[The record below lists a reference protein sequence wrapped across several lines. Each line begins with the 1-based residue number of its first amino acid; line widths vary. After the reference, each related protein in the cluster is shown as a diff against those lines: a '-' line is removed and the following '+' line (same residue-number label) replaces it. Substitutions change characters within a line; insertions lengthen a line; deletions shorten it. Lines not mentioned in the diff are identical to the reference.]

1 MELHPHLTAIVEK
14 ASRYKRMNEAPLSA
28 VRGAAAKLL
37 DTGLPRE
44 MVGSVE
50 TITIQGPDRSIPLR
64 IYRPDDE
71 VGRAVILFLHG
82 GGFAICGL
90 ETHDA
95 MCRQICRRSEAVVVS
110 VDYALA
116 PEHPYPAGLVDG
128 RVAAR
133 WVVGNAE
140 RIGADPRRMA
150 LCGDS
155 AGGNLAIGLA
165 LSGIHSTALALIY
178 PVTDHYSAG
187 RRSYADRGAACG
199 LTDGEMRWFWDMYL
213 PDAALAGRPDVSPA
227 RSATL
232 SGLPRSYVATAEH
245 DVLRDEGLAF
255 VQRLR
260 EAGVPV
266 THRHYGDMNH
276 GFLNWV
282 GVVDRASEAMDDLG
296 AWLRQA
302 LANPEDGPCQ

>member
-1 MELHPHLTAIVEK
+1 MTLHPMLAAMVEK
-14 ASRYKRMNEAPLSA
+14 AARYKRMNEAPLAA
-28 VRGAAAKLL
+28 VRAAAPKLL
-37 DTGLPRE
+37 DTGLLRE
-44 MVGSVE
+44 TVGSVE
-50 TITIQGPDRSIPLR
+50 TISIDGPGRSIPLR
-64 IYRPDDE
+64 LYRPDDGT
-71 VGRAVILFLHG
+71 GRALILFMHG

-90 ETHDA
+90 DTHDA
-95 MCRQICRRSEAVVVS
+95 MCRQICRRSGAIVVS

-116 PEHPYPAGLVDG
+116 PEHPYPAGLADG
-128 RVAAR
+128 QAAAR
-133 WVVGNAE
+133 WLAGNAE
-140 RIGADPRRMA
+140 RIGADPRRLA

-155 AGGNLAIGLA
+155 AGGNLASVLA
-165 LSGIHSTALALIY
+165 LSGIAARALALLY

-187 RRSYADRGAACG
+187 HRSYAERGAGCG
-199 LTDGEMRWFWDMYL
+199 LTAGEMRWFWDMYL
-213 PDAALAGRPDVSPA
+213 PDPALADRPDVSPA

-232 SGLPRSYVATAEH
+232 SGLPPTYVATAEH

-255 VQRLR
+255 VQRLG

-282 GVVDRASEAMDDLG
+282 GLVDRASEAMDDLG

-302 LANPEDGPCQ
+302 LADPEDGPCP